1 MERRTFESFDE
12 SEVSMTCLNLLRET
26 CAICSAASVLLIGVQ
41 CHAAVT
47 YSGVVNIPI
56 PVSGSGVYL
65 DVQTGVHGDSAGNT
79 PNWDVRFLPFSS
91 NDLVLIAAPGTGFM
105 RNQGVGELSSR
116 TRLDRN
122 ILVGPNSV
130 YYGNSTATIGELPG
144 QWGLNSVGTLGLKF
158 GSSTGETYYG
168 WIRLRFGASA
178 ADCTIVDFAFENG
191 VPFSSEPGI
200 VAPCA
205 PSFAGNGYQVDG
217 LSCDWTYT
225 AGVICGNPPSSTTD
239 FRETR
244 YFDGSALYG
253 AGWVIRGPLG
263 QVSSCVSSLV
273 SRNGVASF
281 DVGLTLSHNSR
292 IRIARL
298 YNIGTGFAP
307 ISVRDSANQV
317 IAQISPGYGSPG
329 ELNLEAG
336 TYRLAA
342 RSPGPVSVGA
352 GGWFGD
358 GIVVTASLLT
368 LRVPAQYPTI
378 QAAIDAAPATAGW
391 CVEVDPGIYNEAIDF
406 KGKPISVKATG
417 ARAETIIDGTGLNTS
432 VIRAVA
438 GETPATVLDGLTIRN
453 GATGSAEAGF
463 RMGGG
468 MLIRDSSPTIR
479 NCAFVSNH
487 AGYGGAIYALNSS
500 ALIERTSIIGNTS
513 DFDGGGLQAN
523 QSALRVSD
531 VQVEGN
537 FCGARGGGLH
547 LVQGQPRLTRVAVV
561 RNGSGSAV
569 GGVSWFAIGSN
580 ASAAS
585 MIDCVI
591 SDNSAVSFAG
601 GIGISSESTAAPS
614 ISIEETTVCRNF
626 PAPNIAG
633 EWLDNGNN
641 SVCLCDCDITGSG
654 NVDGADLG
662 ILLTQWGPRNQGT
675 LADFNGDGAV
685 NGVDLAALLSM
696 WGPCPR

>member
-1 MERRTFESFDE
+1 MERRALESFDE
-12 SEVSMTCLNLLRET
+12 SEVSMTCPNLLRQT
-26 CAICSAASVLLIGVQ
+26 CAIRSAASVLLISVQ
-41 CHAAVT
+41 CHAAVI

-65 DVQTGVHGDSAGNT
+65 DVQTGVHGDSAENA

-91 NDLVLIAAPGTGFM
+91 NEMVLTAAPGTGFM
-105 RNQGVGELSSR
+105 RNQGVGEIAGR

-130 YYGNSTATIGELPG
+130 YYGNSTAKIGELPG

-158 GSSTGETYYG
+158 GSSTGQTYYG

-178 ADCTIVDFAFENG
+178 ADCSIVDFAFENG
-191 VPFSSEPGI
+191 AFSSEPGI
-200 VAPCA
+200 VVPCT

-217 LSCDWTYT
+217 LSCEWTYT
-225 AGVICGNPPSSTTD
+225 SGFICGNPPSSPTD

-253 AGWVIRGPLG
+253 TGWVIRGPLG
-263 QVSSCVSSLV
+263 QVSSCMTTLV
-273 SRNGVASF
+273 SRNGVATF

-298 YNIGTGFAP
+298 YNIGGGFAP

-336 TYRLAA
+336 AYRLAA
-342 RSPGPVSVGA
+342 RSPGPVYVGA

-432 VIRAVA
+432 VVRAVA

-500 ALIERTSIIGNTS
+500 ALIERSSIVGNTAE
-513 DFDGGGLQAN
+513 FDGGGLQAN
-523 QSALRVSD
+523 QSAVHVAD
-531 VQVEGN
+531 VQFEGN
-537 FCGARGGGLH
+537 SCGSRGGGLH
-547 LVQGQPRLTRVAVV
+547 LVQGQPQLARVSVMHN
-561 RNGSGSAV
+561 RSGSSV
-569 GGVSWFAIGSN
+569 GGVSWFAVGSN
-580 ASAAS
+580 SSAAS
-585 MIDCVI
+585 VIDCVI
-591 SDNSAVSFAG
+591 SQNVAVSFAG
-601 GIGISSESTAAPS
+601 GIGISSESGTAPTMTVAG
-614 ISIEETTVCRNF
+614 TTVCRNF
-626 PAPNIAG
+626 PMPNIAG
-633 EWLDNGNN
+633 EWLDNGSN
-641 SVCLCDCDITGSG
+641 SVCLCECDITGSG
-654 NVDGADLG
+654 TVDGADLG
-662 ILLTQWGPRNQGT
+662 ILLTQWGPRNQQT
-675 LADFNGDGAV
+675 LADFDGDGEV
-685 NGVDLAALLSM
+685 NGADLAALLSM
-696 WGPCPR
+696 WGPCPQ